1 VASENALQHGR
12 QRRRST
18 SENTTPSP
26 ARRRGA
32 AGTPL
37 APPLAGLLDEYREA
51 LDGAPLSPESRRT
64 YLSKVRR
71 FLAWLGAAA
80 VDGDPLADAAA
91 RDWAVRDYR
100 SHLHAVA
107 KAAPAT
113 VNGALAAIDDFY
125 ARRGLG
131 RAHAERADLPGQA
144 PRALDK
150 RAALRWLRAVEAHLS
165 PRDRAL
171 VGVLFYAGA
180 RISEAVGLDV
190 DDARLSARKGVLR
203 ILGKGEKVRE
213 VPIHPQLRRD
223 LTLWLEERLNWPGA
237 DATPALFLNH
247 RGGRLSARGASD
259 VVAALA
265 DAAGQEDETTAHVLR
280 HTFGTH
286 LVRPPDGRPGADL
299 VLVAE
304 LMGHARLE
312 TTRAYTRPTAED
324 RAKAL
329 DLLPVDR

>member
-1 VASENALQHGR
+1 
-12 QRRRST
+12 
-18 SENTTPSP
+18 
-26 ARRRGA
+26 
-32 AGTPL
+32 
-37 APPLAGLLDEYREA
+37 
-51 LDGAPLSPESRRT
+51 
-64 YLSKVRR
+64 
-71 FLAWLGAAA
+71 LG
-80 VDGDPLADAAA
+80 DGDPLADAGA

-100 SHLHAVA
+100 SHLQAVA
-107 KAAPAT
+107 KAAPGT
-113 VNGALAAIDDFY
+113 VNSALAAIDDFY

-131 RAHAERADLPGQA
+131 RANAERADLPAQA

-150 RAALRWLRAVEAHLS
+150 RAVLRWLRAVEAHLS

-171 VGVLFYAGA
+171 AGVLFYAGA

-223 LTLWLEERLNWPGA
+223 LTLWLEERSNWPGA
-237 DATPALFLNH
+237 NATPALFLNQ
-247 RGGRLSARGASD
+247 RGGRLSVRGASD

-265 DAAGQEDETTAHVLR
+265 DAASQEDETTAHVLR
-280 HTFGTH
+280 HTFGTT
-286 LVRPPDGRPGADL
+286 LVRGGADL

>member
-1 VASENALQHGR
+1 V
-12 QRRRST
+12 
-18 SENTTPSP
+18 
-26 ARRRGA
+26 
-32 AGTPL
+32 
-37 APPLAGLLDEYREA
+37 
-51 LDGAPLSPESRRT
+51 
-64 YLSKVRR
+64 
-71 FLAWLGAAA
+71 
-80 VDGDPLADAAA
+80 
-91 RDWAVRDYR
+91 
-100 SHLHAVA
+100 VA

-113 VNGALAAIDDFY
+113 VNAALAAIDDFY

-131 RAHAERADLPGQA
+131 RATAERADLPAQA

-150 RAALRWLRAVEAHLS
+150 RAILRWLRAVEAHLA

-171 VGVLFYAGA
+171 AGVLFYAGA

-203 ILGKGEKVRE
+203 ILGKGEKLRE

-223 LTLWLEERLNWPGA
+223 LTLWLEERPNWPGA
-237 DATPALFLNH
+237 DATPALFLNQ
-247 RGGRLSARGASD
+247 RSGRLSARGASD

-265 DAAGQEDETTAHVLR
+265 DAASQEDKTTAHVLR
-280 HTFGTH
+280 HTFGTT
-286 LVRPPDGRPGADL
+286 LVRGGADL

-329 DLLPVDR
+329 DLLPFDR